1 MKIKKIFKGK
11 YFSFRYKLLL
21 SYVVLVIF
29 PIIINLLYY
38 KVTYNIILNTE
49 SNNLL
54 LKTNNITQ
62 EINDWVQDFEASIIE
77 LIYSNEVEELMKN
90 DNEYSIEQNVTNKL
104 NFYKITHNE
113 VTDLAIYKEDDYFK
127 ALQGSIIKKS
137 LKIKEL
143 KGSSVVGETFYN
155 KVYQSPKGK
164 LWLKDTIYK
173 LKNKIFDNKI
183 VFATVIREYSTLKN
197 IGVFIAHIDSSI
209 FEKYY
214 NSYVNPKMQMIILDE
229 SNNIIFEHL
238 EDKRINNTE
247 SLLKSLKIQEKYLTE
262 YVDLPELYTVFLKG
276 EKYLVYIDRCK
287 TVNWKVV
294 SFISID
300 VLIKNILFVRN
311 IVFIFTFLLFILITI
326 YGMLISNNFFYP
338 IDRLRLLMRQVE
350 DGDLSVTY
358 STKRKDEI
366 GSLYNGF
373 NMMLDKINR
382 LLVEQEKNI
391 KKEKEL
397 ELKAIQAQIKPHFLY
412 NTLDIALY
420 FARESKQNQI
430 VNILTSLINYY
441 RISLNSGKFIVK
453 IEEEINHI
461 KNYLN
466 IQMMKNYFD
475 IIYDIDSTI
484 YNKGI
489 VKITLQPLVENAIIH
504 GLISKKE
511 NGELIIK
518 GRTYKNNIYIF
529 VKDNGVGI
537 SKSRLKKLKNNLSA
551 SEDNNESYGVINVN
565 SRLVLQYGKG
575 YGLFYISRLG
585 KGTTVVIKIPARDI
599 NEEGI

>member
-62 EINDWVQDFEASIIE
+62 EINEWVQDFEASIIE

-104 NFYKITHNE
+104 NFYKITHDE

-127 ALQGSIIKKS
+127 SLQSSLIKQSIKT
-137 LKIKEL
+137 KEL
-143 KGSSVVGETFYN
+143 KGSSVVGKNFYN
-155 KVYQSPKGK
+155 KVYNSPKGK
-164 LWLKDTIYK
+164 LWLNNTIYK

-183 VFATVIREYSTLKN
+183 VYATVIREYSTLEN
-197 IGVFIAHIDSSI
+197 IGVFITHIDNSI

-214 NSYVNPKMQMIILDE
+214 NLYVNPKMQMIILDE
-229 SNNIIFEHL
+229 SNNIIFDHL
-238 EDKRINNTE
+238 DNKINNDID
-247 SLLKSLKIQEKYLTE
+247 SLLGTLKIEENNFTPVLHTSY
-262 YVDLPELYTVFLKG
+262 LKG
-276 EKYLVYIDRCK
+276 EKYLVCTDMCK
-287 TVNWKVV
+287 TAKWKVV

-300 VLIKNILFVRN
+300 DLIKNILFVRN
-311 IVFIFTFLLFILITI
+311 IVFIFTFLLFVLTTI
-326 YGMLISNNFFYP
+326 YGMLISNKFFYP
-338 IDRLRLLMRQVE
+338 INRLRLLMRQVE

-511 NGELIIK
+511 KGELIIK

-565 SRLVLQYGKG
+565 SRLVLQYGKE

-585 KGTTVVIKIPARDI
+585 KGTTVVIKIPVRDI